1 MNRISLRLDW
11 WQAYLVN
18 LYKQFK
24 EMIME
29 PITTAIL
36 ARGIYDLIQAS
47 VSWSKDA
54 LKEKLRTFIN
64 DETKVEELA
73 QKIEKI
79 DVNEDMSQKAIEK
92 KLMID
97 PEILEIIRS
106 IKDEEKVNVKQQ
118 HFGSGD
124 NVARDKIVKG

>member
-1 MNRISLRLDW
+1 
-11 WQAYLVN
+11 
-18 LYKQFK
+18 
-24 EMIME
+24 ME

>member
-1 MNRISLRLDW
+1 
-11 WQAYLVN
+11 
-18 LYKQFK
+18 
-24 EMIME
+24 ME

-64 DETKVEELA
+64 DETKIEELA

-79 DVNEDMSQKAIEK
+79 EVNEDMSEKAIEK
-92 KLMID
+92 KLVID
-97 PEILEIIRS
+97 PEILEIIKS
-106 IKDEEKVNVKQQ
+106 IKDEEKVSVKQQ

-124 NVARDKIVKG
+124 NVGRDKIVKG